1 VQNGATEHNHST
13 SVISCCGIFFVHI
26 NNVTND
32 QIWRL
37 EIDIKH
43 MIHYTRLLELD
54 DITRIRC
61 LNIYNDSS
69 SVESV
74 GLQYNPKIRRL
85 ECTFSVE
92 RVVVVVRSIC
102 MELARLIKTTVCQL

>member
-1 VQNGATEHNHST
+1 
-13 SVISCCGIFFVHI
+13 VHI
-26 NNVTND
+26 NNVTKD

-102 MELARLIKTTVCQL
+102 MELARLIKTTGCQL